1 MIIGTRVETARV
13 FSLIFCVAQ
22 PPGGWPTSRPF
33 LRYTHIARHSIITTT
48 TDLSYGYPVIAVA
61 FTCPAAY
68 HCIPWVVRHDYQH
81 EQLQGIRRSNAALRK
96 AP

>member
-1 MIIGTRVETARV
+1 
-13 FSLIFCVAQ
+13 LIFCVAQ
-22 PPGGWPTSRPF
+22 PPAWWLAYEPTIPKVQSYRQA
-33 LRYTHIARHSIITTT
+33 LHNYNHHRN
-48 TDLSYGYPVIAVA
+48 SYGYPVIAVA